1 MMHSPDSLTGRYG
14 LAPLGLAA
22 CIFFM
27 IGFVTW
33 INGPLITFVRV
44 AFSLGDVSAFLVPM
58 VFYLS
63 YFFFSLPASVL
74 ARKLGLRKGLSGSLA
89 LCAVGVALFGQFVTM
104 RSYGGALTGLLVLGA
119 GLSLMQVVINP
130 LVSLLGPQNR
140 AAQRIA
146 IMGVCNKFAGIL
158 APIVL
163 ATVVM
168 GDIGSVAEK
177 AEQAPDAATR
187 DTILAHFVQAIYAPY
202 LGMAVVLLIA
212 ACAIIFFPLPELEA
226 PSLPGLP
233 DQKNR
238 VFRPHLVFGIIAI
251 FLYVGVEVMAGD
263 AIGTYGQGFGLPL
276 SQTKFFTSLT
286 LAGMLAGYM
295 TGIVVIPRLISQERF
310 LEFAC
315 IGGFCL
321 TVAAFLTH
329 GYPSVMCVALLGATN
344 AMMMPTLFPIAIR
357 GAGAWTPLASAF
369 LVMAYSGGA
378 VVPQIYV
385 ALKPFVGFQAM
396 FALLVLPSYV
406 AILFYA
412 RRFGKTGLLPLDH
425 S

>member
-1 MMHSPDSLTGRYG
+1 
-14 LAPLGLAA
+14 
-22 CIFFM
+22 
-27 IGFVTW
+27 
-33 INGPLITFVRV
+33 
-44 AFSLGDVSAFLVPM
+44 
-58 VFYLS
+58 
-63 YFFFSLPASVL
+63 
-74 ARKLGLRKGLSGSLA
+74 
-89 LCAVGVALFGQFVTM
+89 
-104 RSYGGALTGLLVLGA
+104 
-119 GLSLMQVVINP
+119 
-130 LVSLLGPQNR
+130 
-140 AAQRIA
+140 
-146 IMGVCNKFAGIL
+146 
-158 APIVL
+158 
-163 ATVVM
+163 
-168 GDIGSVAEK
+168 
-177 AEQAPDAATR
+177 
-187 DTILAHFVQAIYAPY
+187 
-202 LGMAVVLLIA
+202 
-212 ACAIIFFPLPELEA
+212 
-226 PSLPGLP
+226 
-233 DQKNR
+233 
-238 VFRPHLVFGIIAI
+238 
-251 FLYVGVEVMAGD
+251 MAGD

-286 LAGMLAGYM
+286 LAGMLAGYI

-425 S
+425 T